1 MLEFFPKVNFVCA
14 VILGILFV
22 SLTLIIF
29 NLRETQDHIQVHV
42 LVLLLMITQFIGVFK
57 YYFNQNHN
65 FRLYLSVYHQMPPPV
80 LPWQLPDNFDP
91 NSVILKIVPYDNKKW
106 LIILSA
112 QSFYFP
118 CYIVFVSQ
126 LQNCLKFLKPFK

>member
-80 LPWQLPDNFDP
+80 LPWQLPDNFEP
-91 NSVILKIVPYDNKKW
+91 NAVVLKIVPYDNKK
-106 LIILSA
+106 
-112 QSFYFP
+112 
-118 CYIVFVSQ
+118 
-126 LQNCLKFLKPFK
+126 